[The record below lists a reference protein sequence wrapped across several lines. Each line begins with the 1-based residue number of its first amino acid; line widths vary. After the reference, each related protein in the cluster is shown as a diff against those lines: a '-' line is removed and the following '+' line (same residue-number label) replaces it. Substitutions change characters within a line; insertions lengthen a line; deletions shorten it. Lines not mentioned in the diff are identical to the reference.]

1 MKAQDVLLGEKEYLN
16 PQEAIL
22 YWDLSNRKF
31 YDFLKKG
38 PYTFV
43 AYYGQRKLIL
53 REAFT
58 DYLRKN
64 PDVREVLKNGESRP
78 GKKRQQT
85 QSTISW

>member
-58 DYLRKN
+58 EYLKKN
-64 PDVREVLKNGESRP
+64 SDVREVLKNGESRT

>member
-58 DYLRKN
+58 EYLKKN
-64 PDVREVLKNGESRP
+64 PDVREVLKNGESRT